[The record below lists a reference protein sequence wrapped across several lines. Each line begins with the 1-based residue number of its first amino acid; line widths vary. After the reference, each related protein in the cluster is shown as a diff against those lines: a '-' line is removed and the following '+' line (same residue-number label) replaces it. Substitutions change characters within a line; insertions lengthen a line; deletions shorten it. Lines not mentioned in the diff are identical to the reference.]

1 MKEATNV
8 SEMSGKCSLTG
19 IAGQSG
25 RYLNPSRL
33 SLAGEKMLKA
43 KCDRKGRIQLKASM
57 ISKYGDEFFV
67 VQAPGKLILFPIPDD
82 PVKDL
87 EEWGKPLQHMSL
99 KEIKSIIDKRAR
111 EEVGF

>member
-1 MKEATNV
+1 MKEAINV
-8 SEMSGKCSLTG
+8 SEMCGECSPTEA
-19 IAGQSG
+19 AGQGGSF
-25 RYLNPSRL
+25 LNPSRL
-33 SLAGEKMLKA
+33 SLVGEKMLKA

-67 VQAPGKLILFPIPDD
+67 VQAPGKLILFPIPVD

-99 KEIKSIIDKRAR
+99 KEIKSIIDKKAR
-111 EEVGF
+111 EEVGL